1 MESVLSE
8 NGRGEWDYTQLR
20 RRGSRGTGIKK
31 WGVWLHCTPE
41 RTACQP
47 ENLGN
52 RREKPG
58 KSADLSGPPHHVLV
72 GAQLRKAH
80 EKGLLRNRV
89 QILPGLG
96 CCDLNQFTSHASGTP
111 LTADRKIS
119 LGAVKHL
126 VDGSLQCYTG
136 CLSNPYHKIIYD
148 LPDGPMWRGYIQEN
162 PEGFI
167 DRIVALHLFG
177 ELVDE
182 MEQLV

>member
-1 MESVLSE
+1 MESALSE

-80 EKGLLRNRV
+80 GAPGVELL
-89 QILPGLG
+89 GG
-96 CCDLNQFTSHASGTP
+96 DAH
-111 LTADRKIS
+111 LTAKAELS
-119 LGAVKHL
+119 AVGEAGGAVD
-126 VDGSLQCYTG
+126 VDGGTVHCRSRIKSSLI
-136 CLSNPYHKIIYD
+136 P
-148 LPDGPMWRGYIQEN
+148 
-162 PEGFI
+162 
-167 DRIVALHLFG
+167 V
-177 ELVDE
+177 
-182 MEQLV
+182 